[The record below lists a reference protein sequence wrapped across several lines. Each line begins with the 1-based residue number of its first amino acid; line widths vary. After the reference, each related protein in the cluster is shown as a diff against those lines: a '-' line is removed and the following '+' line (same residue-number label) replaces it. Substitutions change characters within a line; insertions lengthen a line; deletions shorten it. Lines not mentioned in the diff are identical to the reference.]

1 MPRIEKPKKNKTPQK
16 LTNLPTPTKS
26 RPKTKKT
33 QTDPISYYNC
43 LLLKAQQD
51 WYDPNSGKKQ
61 KIHACCKKCKVNAPV
76 LNKQRTQEIQK
87 LILSYQQV
95 GDSLKK
101 LLRPIK

>member
-26 RPKTKKT
+26 NSKKIKASPT
-33 QTDPISYYNC
+33 EYYNC
-43 LLLKAQQD
+43 LLSYAQQGF
-51 WYDPNSGKKQ
+51 YDANEGKKQ

>member
-51 WYDPNSGKKQ
+51 
-61 KIHACCKKCKVNAPV
+61 
-76 LNKQRTQEIQK
+76 
-87 LILSYQQV
+87 
-95 GDSLKK
+95 
-101 LLRPIK
+101 